1 MNGIATIPQKE
12 NPTGVIQPAAGS
24 LVNGAS
30 IMALPVK
37 TVAQLEAELAEVAD
51 PLGDQKRLATLKA
64 RAALAGIELVES
76 ANGFTLVGHRW
87 CRHCG
92 DLAAV
97 ARALGEI
104 GGSV

>member
-12 NPTGVIQPAAGS
+12 NPTAVLQPAAGLS
-24 LVNGAS
+24 VNGVQ
-30 IMALPVK
+30 IIALPVK

-51 PLGDQKRLATLKA
+51 QLGDQKRLATLRA
-64 RAALAGIELVES
+64 RAALAGIELAES

>member
-1 MNGIATIPQKE
+1 VNGNFTTPKEE
-12 NPTGVIQPAAGS
+12 NPTKVSQPSAG
-24 LVNGAS
+24 LFVNGVQ
-30 IMALPVK
+30 IIALPVK

-51 PLGDQKRLATLKA
+51 PLSDQKRLATLRA
-64 RAALAGIELVES
+64 RAALAGIELAES

>member
-12 NPTGVIQPAAGS
+12 NPTAVLQPTAGLS
-24 LVNGAS
+24 VNGVQ
-30 IMALPVK
+30 IIALPVK
-37 TVAQLEAELAEVAD
+37 TVAQLEAELAKVTD
-51 PLGDQKRLATLKA
+51 QLGDQKRLATLRA

-76 ANGFTLVGHRW
+76 ANGFILVGHRR

-92 DLAAV
+92 DLAEV